1 MQPLR
6 GIAYKLIAVMCF
18 IVMQS
23 LVKWV
28 SDDIPAGEAVFFR
41 SFFALPIII
50 GWLAMR
56 GDLRTG
62 LKAANP
68 MAHVWRGFIGTCAMG
83 SMFAG
88 LAFLPLPEVTALT
101 YAMPLLVVIFAAMF
115 LDEKVGV
122 FRIGAVVLG
131 LTGVL
136 IVLAPRVTSLGG
148 DTVQTME
155 AVGAII
161 VLLGAVCGAL
171 AQIFIRKMV
180 QTEEVSAIVF
190 WFSCTSTVMALFTLP
205 FGWAMPSGGQLV
217 ALILCGLVGG
227 VGQIFLTSSYRFA
240 DASLVAPFDYASMLF
255 AILIGYFIF
264 MEVPTG
270 QMLFGA
276 ALIILAGMLIILRE
290 RQLGIRREKARQAKG
305 WTQS

>member
-28 SDDIPAGEAVFFR
+28 SSDVPAGESVFFR
-41 SFFALPIII
+41 SFFALPVII

-56 GDLRTG
+56 GDLKTG
-62 LKAANP
+62 PKVARP

-115 LDEKVGV
+115 LDERVGV
-122 FRIGAVVLG
+122 FRLGAVALG
-131 LTGVL
+131 LVGVL
-136 IVLAPRVTSLGG
+136 IVLAPRVTSLNG
-148 DTVQTME
+148 DTVKTME
-155 AVGAII
+155 AIGAVI
-161 VLLGAVCGAL
+161 VILGAVCGAL

-190 WFSCTSTVMALFTLP
+190 WFSCTSTLMALMTLP
-205 FGWAMPSGGQLV
+205 FGWVIPSPAQTFALV
-217 ALILCGLVGG
+217 LTGLVGG
-227 VGQIFLTSSYRFA
+227 LGQIFLTSSYRFA

-255 AILIGYFIF
+255 AIIIGYFAF
-264 MEVPTG
+264 AEVPTG

-276 ALIILAGMLIILRE
+276 SLIILAGIIIILRE
-290 RQLGIRREKARQAKG
+290 RHLGIQRKKARQAKLPG
-305 WTQS
+305 G

>member
-28 SDDIPAGEAVFFR
+28 SEDIPAGEAVFFR

-56 GDLRTG
+56 GDLKTG

-101 YAMPLLVVIFAAMF
+101 YAMPLLVVVFAAMF

-122 FRIGAVVLG
+122 FRISAVVLG
-131 LTGVL
+131 LIGVL

-148 DTVQTME
+148 DTVKTME

-190 WFSCTSTVMALFTLP
+190 WFSCTSTVMALCTLP
-205 FGWAMPSGGQLV
+205 FGWAVPTGWQLV
-217 ALILCGLVGG
+217 ALTFTGLIGG
-227 VGQIFLTSSYRFA
+227 IGQIFLTSSYRFA

-276 ALIILAGMLIILRE
+276 ALIILAGLLIILRE

>member
-18 IVMQS
+18 IIMQS

-28 SDDIPAGEAVFFR
+28 SKDIPAGESVFFR
-41 SFFALPIII
+41 SLFALPVII
-50 GWLAMR
+50 GWLALR

-62 LKAANP
+62 LKVARP

-115 LDEKVGV
+115 LDERVGV
-122 FRIGAVVLG
+122 FRLGAVALG
-131 LTGVL
+131 LIGVL
-136 IVLAPRVTSLGG
+136 IILAPRLTAFEG
-148 DTVQTME
+148 DTVRTME
-155 AVGAII
+155 AVGAVI
-161 VLLGAVCGAL
+161 VLFGAMCGAL

-180 QTEEVSAIVF
+180 QTEEVAAIVF
-190 WFSCTSTVMALFTLP
+190 WFSCTSTLMALLTLP
-205 FGWAMPSGGQLV
+205 FGWAMPTPMQLA
-217 ALILCGLVGG
+217 ALVVTGLIGG

-264 MEVPTG
+264 AEVPTLP
-270 QMLFGA
+270 MLSGA
-276 ALIILAGMLIILRE
+276 SLIIFAGIIIILRE
-290 RQLGIRREKARQAKG
+290 RQLGIRREKARQAKLPG
-305 WTQS
+305 G

>member
-6 GIAYKLIAVMCF
+6 GIAYKLTAVMCF
-18 IVMQS
+18 IVMQA

-28 SDDIPAGEAVFFR
+28 STDIPAGEAVFFR
-41 SFFALPIII
+41 SLLALPIII
-50 GWLAMR
+50 VWLAMR

-62 LKAANP
+62 LRVANP
-68 MAHVWRGFIGTCAMG
+68 MSHVWRGFIGTIAMG

-115 LDEKVGV
+115 LDERVGV
-122 FRIGAVVLG
+122 FRLGAVALG
-131 LTGVL
+131 LFGVL
-136 IVLAPRVTSLGG
+136 IILAPRLTALEG
-148 DTVQTME
+148 DTVKTME
-155 AVGAII
+155 AIGAMI
-161 VLLGAVCGAL
+161 VLFGAVCGAL

-190 WFSCTSTVMALFTLP
+190 WFSCTSTLMALLTIP
-205 FGWAMPSGGQLV
+205 FGWAMPTPMQFA
-217 ALILCGLVGG
+217 ALILTGLVGG
-227 VGQIFLTSSYRFA
+227 IGQIFLTSSYRYA

-264 MEVPTG
+264 AEVPTL
-270 QMLFGA
+270 QMLLGA
-276 ALIILAGMLIILRE
+276 ALIILAGIAIILRE
-290 RQLGIRREKARQAKG
+290 RHLGIRREKARQAKLPG
-305 WTQS
+305 G

>member
-18 IVMQS
+18 IAMQS

-28 SDDIPAGEAVFFR
+28 SADVPAGESVFFR
-41 SFFALPIII
+41 SLFALPIII
-50 GWLAMR
+50 GWLAVR
-56 GDLRTG
+56 GDLKTG
-62 LKAANP
+62 LRVARP

-115 LDEKVGV
+115 LDEKVGI
-122 FRIGAVVLG
+122 FRLGAVALG
-131 LTGVL
+131 MTGVL
-136 IVLAPRVTSLGG
+136 IVLAPRVTSLQG
-148 DTVQTME
+148 DTVRTME
-155 AVGAII
+155 AIGAVI

-190 WFSCTSTVMALFTLP
+190 WFSCTSTIMALFTLP
-205 FGWAMPSGGQLV
+205 FGWVVPSPAQTV
-217 ALILCGLVGG
+217 ALIVTGLIGG
-227 VGQIFLTSSYRFA
+227 IGQIFLTSSYRFA

-264 MEVPTG
+264 AEVPTG

-276 ALIILAGMLIILRE
+276 ALIILAGIIIILRE
-290 RQLGIRREKARQAKG
+290 RQLGIRREKARQAKLPG
-305 WTQS
+305 G

>member
-6 GIAYKLIAVMCF
+6 GISYKLIAVMCF
-18 IVMQS
+18 ITMQS

-28 SDDIPAGEAVFFR
+28 SQDIPAGESVFFR

-56 GDLRTG
+56 GDLKTG
-62 LKAANP
+62 LKVTNP

-88 LAFLPLPEVTALT
+88 LAFLPLPEVTALG
-101 YAMPLLVVIFAAMF
+101 YAMPLLVVVFAAMF
-115 LDEKVGV
+115 LDERVGV
-122 FRIGAVVLG
+122 FRISAVILG

-136 IVLAPRVTSLGG
+136 IVLAPRVTSLNG
-148 DTVQTME
+148 DTVKTME
-155 AVGAII
+155 AVGAVI

-180 QTEEVSAIVF
+180 ATEEVSAIVF
-190 WFSCTSTVMALFTLP
+190 WFSCTSTFMALLTLP
-205 FGWAMPSGGQLV
+205 FGWTMPSPWQFGALVLTGLIGG
-217 ALILCGLVGG
+217 I
-227 VGQIFLTSSYRFA
+227 GQIFLTSSYRFA

-264 MEVPTG
+264 AEVPTM

-276 ALIILAGMLIILRE
+276 SLIILAGIVIILRE
-290 RQLGIRREKARQAKG
+290 RQLGIRRAKARQAKLPG
-305 WTQS
+305 G

>member
-1 MQPLR
+1 MHPLR

-28 SDDIPAGEAVFFR
+28 SGDVPAGESVFFR

-50 GWLAMR
+50 VWLAMR

-62 LKAANP
+62 LKVAKP
-68 MAHVWRGFIGTCAMG
+68 MTHVWRGLIGTMAMG

-122 FRIGAVVLG
+122 FRLGAVALG
-131 LTGVL
+131 LVGVL
-136 IVLAPRVTSLGG
+136 IILAPRVTALEG
-148 DTVQTME
+148 DTVRTME
-155 AVGAII
+155 AVGAVI
-161 VLLGAVCGAL
+161 VILGAVCGAL

-180 QTEEVSAIVF
+180 ATEEVSAIVF
-190 WFSCTSTVMALFTLP
+190 WFSCTSTLMALLTVP
-205 FGWAMPSGGQLV
+205 FGWVVPSFAQTV
-217 ALILCGLVGG
+217 ALIVTGLVGG
-227 VGQIFLTSSYRFA
+227 LGQIFLTSSYRYA

-255 AILIGYFIF
+255 AILIGYFVF
-264 MEVPTG
+264 AEVPTV
-270 QMLFGA
+270 QMLIGA
-276 ALIILAGMLIILRE
+276 GLIILAGIIIILRE
-290 RQLGIRREKARQAKG
+290 RQLGIRREKARQAKLPG
-305 WTQS
+305 G

>member
-18 IVMQS
+18 ITMQS

-28 SDDIPAGEAVFFR
+28 SSDVPAGESVFFR
-41 SFFALPIII
+41 SLFALPIII

-62 LKAANP
+62 LRVARP

-115 LDEKVGV
+115 LDERVGA
-122 FRIGAVVLG
+122 FRLGAVALG

-136 IVLAPRVTSLGG
+136 IVLAPRLTALEG
-148 DTVQTME
+148 DTVRTME
-155 AVGAII
+155 AVGAVI
-161 VLLGAVCGAL
+161 VLFGAVCGAL

-190 WFSCTSTVMALFTLP
+190 WFSCTSTLMALLTVP
-205 FGWAMPSGGQLV
+205 FGWVIPSPAQFGALV
-217 ALILCGLVGG
+217 LTGLIGG

-240 DASLVAPFDYASMLF
+240 DASLVAPFDYASMIF
-255 AILIGYFIF
+255 AILIGYFVF

-276 ALIILAGMLIILRE
+276 SLIILAGIVIILRE
-290 RQLGIRREKARQAKG
+290 RQLGIRRDKDRQAKLPG
-305 WTQS
+305 G

>member
-28 SDDIPAGEAVFFR
+28 SSDVPAGESVFFR
-41 SFFALPIII
+41 SFFALPVII

-56 GDLRTG
+56 GDLKTG
-62 LKAANP
+62 LKVARP

-115 LDEKVGV
+115 LDERVGV
-122 FRIGAVVLG
+122 FRLGAVALG
-131 LTGVL
+131 LVGVL
-136 IVLAPRVTSLGG
+136 IVLAPRVTSLNG
-148 DTVQTME
+148 DTVKTME
-155 AVGAII
+155 AIGAVI
-161 VLLGAVCGAL
+161 VILGAVCGAL

-190 WFSCTSTVMALFTLP
+190 WFSCTSTLMALMTLP
-205 FGWAMPSGGQLV
+205 FGWVIPSPAQTFALV
-217 ALILCGLVGG
+217 LTGLVGG
-227 VGQIFLTSSYRFA
+227 LGQIFLTSSYRFA

-255 AILIGYFIF
+255 AIIIGYFAF
-264 MEVPTG
+264 AEVPTG

-276 ALIILAGMLIILRE
+276 SLIILAGIIIILRE
-290 RQLGIRREKARQAKG
+290 RHLGIQRKKARQAKLPG
-305 WTQS
+305 G

>member
-6 GIAYKLIAVMCF
+6 GITYKLIAVMCF

-28 SDDIPAGEAVFFR
+28 SKDIPAGEAVFFR
-41 SFFALPIII
+41 SLFALPVIVA
-50 GWLAMR
+50 WLAMR

-62 LKAANP
+62 LKVARP
-68 MAHVWRGFIGTCAMG
+68 MDHVWRGFIGTCAMG
-83 SMFAG
+83 MMFGG

-101 YAMPLLVVIFAAMF
+101 YAMPLLVVVFAAMF
-115 LDEKVGV
+115 LDERVGL
-122 FRIGAVVLG
+122 FRIGAVALG
-131 LTGVL
+131 LTGVM

-148 DTVQTME
+148 ETVKTME
-155 AVGAII
+155 AVGAMI

-190 WFSCTSTVMALFTLP
+190 WFSCTSTLMALLTVP
-205 FGWAMPSGGQLV
+205 FGWAMPTPVQAVALV
-217 ALILCGLVGG
+217 ACGVIGG

-264 MEVPTG
+264 AEVPTG

-276 ALIILAGMLIILRE
+276 SLIVFAGLIIILRE
-290 RQLGIRREKARQAKG
+290 RQLGIRRAKARQAK
-305 WTQS
+305 TPHN

>member
-6 GIAYKLIAVMCF
+6 GIAYKLIAVICF

-28 SDDIPAGEAVFFR
+28 STDIPAGEAVFFR

-50 GWLAMR
+50 GWLAVR
-56 GDLRTG
+56 GDLKTG

-101 YAMPLLVVIFAAMF
+101 YAMPLLVVVFAAMF
-115 LDEKVGV
+115 LDERVGV
-122 FRIGAVVLG
+122 FRISAVVLG
-131 LTGVL
+131 LVGVL

-148 DTVQTME
+148 DTVKTME

-190 WFSCTSTVMALFTLP
+190 WFSCTSTVLALCTLP
-205 FGWAMPSGGQLV
+205 FGWAMPSGPQLI
-217 ALILCGLVGG
+217 ALVISGLIGG
-227 VGQIFLTSSYRFA
+227 TGQIFLTSSYRFA

-276 ALIILAGMLIILRE
+276 ALIILAGLAIILRE
-290 RQLGIRREKARQAKG
+290 RQLGIRREKARQAKNLH
-305 WTQS
+305 S

>member
-6 GIAYKLIAVMCF
+6 GITYKLIAVMCF
-18 IVMQS
+18 ITMQS

-28 SDDIPAGEAVFFR
+28 SSDVPAGESVFFR
-41 SFFALPIII
+41 SLFALPIII

-62 LKAANP
+62 LRVARP

-83 SMFAG
+83 SMVAG

-115 LDEKVGV
+115 LDERVGA
-122 FRIGAVVLG
+122 FRLGAVALG

-136 IVLAPRVTSLGG
+136 IVLAPRLTALEG
-148 DTVQTME
+148 DTVRTME
-155 AVGAII
+155 AVGAVI
-161 VLLGAVCGAL
+161 VLFGAVCGAL

-190 WFSCTSTVMALFTLP
+190 WFSCTSTLMALLTVP
-205 FGWAMPSGGQLV
+205 FGWVIPSPTQFGALVLTGLIGG
-217 ALILCGLVGG
+217 I
-227 VGQIFLTSSYRFA
+227 GQIFLPSSYRFA
-240 DASLVAPFDYASMLF
+240 DASLVAPFDYASMIF
-255 AILIGYFIF
+255 AILIGYFVF

-276 ALIILAGMLIILRE
+276 SLIILAGIVIILRE
-290 RQLGIRREKARQAKG
+290 RQLGIRRDKDRQAKLPG
-305 WTQS
+305 G